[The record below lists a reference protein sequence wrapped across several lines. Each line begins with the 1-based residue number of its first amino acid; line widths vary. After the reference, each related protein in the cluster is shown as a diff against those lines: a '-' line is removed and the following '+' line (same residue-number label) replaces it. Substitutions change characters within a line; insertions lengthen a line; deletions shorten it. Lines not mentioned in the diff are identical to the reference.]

1 MASSK
6 NVGSAQCVAL
16 SSAVTL
22 ATAYGSTIPATAD
35 YCTIQA
41 ESQSIRWRDDA
52 VNPTAGVGNVLA
64 AGDTLIVNKAQ
75 FTRLRLIEATASAK
89 AMICFYKTG

>member
-6 NVGSAQCVAL
+6 NVGSNQCTAL
-16 SSAVTL
+16 SSAVSL
-22 ATAYGSTIPATAD
+22 ATAYGSSIPTTAD

-41 ESQSIRWRDDA
+41 EAQAIRWRDDST
-52 VNPTAGVGNVLA
+52 NPTAGVGNVLA
-64 AGDTLIVNKAQ
+64 AGDTLIVRKGQ